1 MKKIIAIAILFA
13 VVTGCNQG
21 NTETVDKKPEAAEN
35 KMDNMMAKKDSSA
48 ADLSKLDFAYRYDY
62 SCGMPVSAGVSDTA
76 NYKGKLYGFCSPE
89 CKADF
94 LSKPEEYISKK

>member
-1 MKKIIAIAILFA
+1 MKYSIIILL
-13 VVTGCNQG
+13 VTLIIGCNQPAAPAP
-21 NTETVDKKPEAAEN
+21 EKKMESMTV
-35 KMDNMMAKKDSSA
+35 KKDSAA

-62 SCGMPVSAGVSDTA
+62 SCGMPVSAGVSDTVT
-76 NYKGKLYGFCSPE
+76 YKGKLYGFCSPE

>member
-1 MKKIIAIAILFA
+1 MKIRYILLL
-13 VVTGCNQG
+13 VVGVTFIGCSA
-21 NTETVDKKPEAAEN
+21 KKNDSEK
-35 KMDNMMAKKDSSA
+35 KMEIMAAKKDSAA
-48 ADLSKLDFAYRYDY
+48 ADLSKLNFAYRYDY

-76 NYKGKLYGFCSPE
+76 TYKGKLYGFCSPE